1 MRQTPRGLG
10 RVESAPRRWTQVG
23 RHPANDA
30 VTQRIAVRDDRRVG
44 DGEQLLVRMN
54 DDRDIAN
61 ALKLS
66 LANAPAYR
74 AVPGFER
81 SGALTVSCFAV
92 ADEIEAQIVVR
103 GTRWSWY
110 GLARASDLRALGCD
124 LVATDVFDGDD
135 LLPLS
140 DRHIDAIVC
149 PYPSDKADYATLTKA
164 ERSVLRSSLSDRFT
178 AVLRAFDPR
187 RTTGDQ
193 AERVS

>member
-1 MRQTPRGLG
+1 
-10 RVESAPRRWTQVG
+10 
-23 RHPANDA
+23 

-110 GLARASDLRALGCD
+110 GLARASSLG
-124 LVATDVFDGDD
+124 
-135 LLPLS
+135 
-140 DRHIDAIVC
+140 
-149 PYPSDKADYATLTKA
+149 
-164 ERSVLRSSLSDRFT
+164 DRFT

-193 AERVS
+193 AGRVS

>member
-1 MRQTPRGLG
+1 M
-10 RVESAPRRWTQVG
+10 
-23 RHPANDA
+23 
-30 VTQRIAVRDDRRVG
+30 TQRIVVRDDRRIE

-54 DDRDIAN
+54 DDRDVAN
-61 ALKLS
+61 ALKLA

-74 AVPGFER
+74 VVPGFER

-103 GTRWSWY
+103 GTRWFWY

-124 LVATDVFDGDD
+124 LVGTDVFDGDD

-140 DRHIDAIVC
+140 DRHVDVIVC
-149 PYPSDKADYATLTKA
+149 PYPSVTADYATLTKA
-164 ERSVLRSSLSDRFT
+164 ERSVLRGSLGDRYA

-193 AERVS
+193 AEQVP